1 MKNFIFHRKAPA
13 EDGGIRNM
21 DHETGVKLLQ
31 YFMLCVLLVLCFI
44 LPGEGVKKGAKE
56 SAQQYVRQELQENDS
71 GGNPGMQG
79 SSGQNAGQENGGNRG
94 ISTENLAGSGNAA
107 GEEEK
112 SGQGSTAGGEEKSG
126 QGSAAG
132 EEESS
137 GKEIPAGQKGTIVI
151 DAGHGGDDPGMI
163 GPSGINEKVLN
174 LVYAEKLKGLLEAQG
189 YRIVMTR
196 ETEDGLYDEDQSN
209 KKAQDMERR
218 VKIIEENSP
227 LLTVSIHQNSYP
239 DASVSGPQ
247 VFYFQ
252 HSVEAEKLAASI
264 QNAMNTE
271 LEIER
276 PRTHKGNTSYY
287 ILKRSSS
294 VTVIVECGFLT
305 NPQEEE
311 KLQEE
316 EYQNQVAQAICDGVL
331 AYLEKASQV

>member
-1 MKNFIFHRKAPA
+1 MKNFIQFIFRIFHREASA
-13 EDGGIRNM
+13 ENSIFESI
-21 DHETGVKLLQ
+21 DHETGIKLLQ
-31 YFMLCVLLVLCFI
+31 YFMLCVLLILCFI
-44 LPGEGVKKGAKE
+44 LPGADVKKRAKE
-56 SAQQYVRQELQENDS
+56 SAQQRVQQELRESSPGGNADASADS
-71 GGNPGMQG
+71 GLKTGIGAGNGNTEAG
-79 SSGQNAGQENGGNRG
+79 NGAGNGTSGAGAKNGDEN
-94 ISTENLAGSGNAA
+94 ENSGSGE
-107 GEEEK
+107 G
-112 SGQGSTAGGEEKSG
+112 
-126 QGSAAG
+126 
-132 EEESS
+132 ESS
-137 GKEIPAGQKGTIVI
+137 GAGSMAGQKGTIVI

-174 LVYAEKLKGLLEAQG
+174 LIYAEKLKELLEAQG

-271 LEIER
+271 LEIGR

>member
-1 MKNFIFHRKAPA
+1 MKNFIQSIARVFHHEISEENSAV
-13 EDGGIRNM
+13 RNTGQ
-21 DHETGVKLLQ
+21 ETGVKLLQ
-31 YFMLCVLLVLCFI
+31 YFMLCILLVLCFI
-44 LPGEGVKKGAKE
+44 LPGAGVKKEAKE
-56 SAQQYVRQELQENDS
+56 SS
-71 GGNPGMQG
+71 GLN
-79 SSGQNAGQENGGNRG
+79 
-94 ISTENLAGSGNAA
+94 T
-107 GEEEK
+107 
-112 SGQGSTAGGEEKSG
+112 
-126 QGSAAG
+126 
-132 EEESS
+132 
-137 GKEIPAGQKGTIVI
+137 GQKGTIVI

-163 GPSGINEKVLN
+163 GPGGIDEKVLN
-174 LVYAEKLKGLLEAQG
+174 LVYAKKLKELLEAQG

-196 ETEDGLYDEDQSN
+196 ETEAGLYDEDQPN

-239 DASVSGPQ
+239 DASVCGPQ

-264 QNAMNTE
+264 QNAMNAE
-271 LEIER
+271 LKIER

-305 NPQEEE
+305 NPQEEA

-316 EYQNQVAQAICDGVL
+316 AYQDQVAQAICDGVL
-331 AYLEKASQV
+331 AYLETAPQAQT

>member
-1 MKNFIFHRKAPA
+1 MKNFIQFISRISHREASA
-13 EDGGIRNM
+13 ENSIFESI
-21 DHETGVKLLQ
+21 DHETGIKLLQ
-31 YFMLCVLLVLCFI
+31 YFMLCILLVLCFI
-44 LPGEGVKKGAKE
+44 LPGTGAKRTAKE
-56 SAQQYVRQELQENDS
+56 SAQQRVQQELPEN
-71 GGNPGMQG
+71 
-79 SSGQNAGQENGGNRG
+79 NAAENGTSGSG
-94 ISTENLAGSGNAA
+94 EGENSGAGSA
-107 GEEEK
+107 
-112 SGQGSTAGGEEKSG
+112 
-126 QGSAAG
+126 
-132 EEESS
+132 
-137 GKEIPAGQKGTIVI
+137 AGQKGTIVI

-174 LVYAEKLKGLLEAQG
+174 LVYAKKLKELLEAQG
-189 YRIVMTR
+189 YRVVMTR
-196 ETEDGLYDEDQSN
+196 ETEDGLYDENQSN

-218 VKIIEENSP
+218 VEIIEESAP

-252 HSVEAEKLAASI
+252 HSVEAEKLAAAI

-305 NPQEEE
+305 NPQEEA
-311 KLQEE
+311 KLQQE

-331 AYLEKASQV
+331 AYQASK

>member
-1 MKNFIFHRKAPA
+1 MKKFIQYISGVFHRTDSA
-13 EDGGIRNM
+13 ENGAAKIM

-44 LPGEGVKKGAKE
+44 LPGAGAKKKAKE
-56 SAQQYVRQELQENDS
+56 SAQQRVQQENETEAKNS
-71 GGNPGMQG
+71 G
-79 SSGQNAGQENGGNRG
+79 
-94 ISTENLAGSGNAA
+94 TENTN
-107 GEEEK
+107 
-112 SGQGSTAGGEEKSG
+112 
-126 QGSAAG
+126 
-132 EEESS
+132 
-137 GKEIPAGQKGTIVI
+137 GQKGTIVI

-163 GPSGINEKVLN
+163 GPGGINEKVLN
-174 LVYAEKLKGLLEAQG
+174 LVYAKKLKDLLEAQG

-196 ETEDGLYDEDQSN
+196 ETEDGLYDKDQPN

-218 VKIIEENSP
+218 VKIIEESSP

-239 DASVSGPQ
+239 DASISGPQ

-305 NPQEEE
+305 NPEEE
-311 KLQEE
+311 AKLQQE
-316 EYQNQVAQAICDGVL
+316 EYQNQVVQAVCDGVL
-331 AYLEKASQV
+331 AYLETAPQAQT

>member
-1 MKNFIFHRKAPA
+1 MKNFIQFISRIFHREVSA
-13 EDGGIRNM
+13 ENSIFESI
-21 DHETGVKLLQ
+21 DHETGIKLLQ
-31 YFMLCVLLVLCFI
+31 YFMLCILLVLCFI
-44 LPGEGVKKGAKE
+44 LPGTGAKRTAKE
-56 SAQQYVRQELQENDS
+56 SAQQRVQQELPEN
-71 GGNPGMQG
+71 
-79 SSGQNAGQENGGNRG
+79 NAAENGTSGSG
-94 ISTENLAGSGNAA
+94 EGENSGAGSA
-107 GEEEK
+107 
-112 SGQGSTAGGEEKSG
+112 
-126 QGSAAG
+126 
-132 EEESS
+132 
-137 GKEIPAGQKGTIVI
+137 AGQKGTIVI

-174 LVYAEKLKGLLEAQG
+174 LVYAKKLKELLEAQG
-189 YRIVMTR
+189 YRVVMTR
-196 ETEDGLYDEDQSN
+196 ETEDGLYDENQSN

-218 VKIIEENSP
+218 VKIIEESAP

-252 HSVEAEKLAASI
+252 HSVEAEKLAAAI

-305 NPQEEE
+305 NPQEEA
-311 KLQEE
+311 KLQQE
-316 EYQNQVAQAICDGVL
+316 EYQNQAAQAICDGVL
-331 AYLEKASQV
+331 AYLASK